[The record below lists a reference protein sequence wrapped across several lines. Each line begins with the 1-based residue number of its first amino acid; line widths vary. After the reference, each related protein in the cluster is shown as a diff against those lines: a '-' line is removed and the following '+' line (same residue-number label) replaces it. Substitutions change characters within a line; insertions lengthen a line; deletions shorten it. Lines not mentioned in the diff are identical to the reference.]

1 MFLVKLLNS
10 FKYLVRFVILQISL
24 TLITIWYFDRYLI
37 GDYFDGY
44 LIIRDNLLQDRDRFY
59 PFVSNDFIK
68 IDIYL
73 ALFVFVFLIF
83 LYLSKFY
90 SYVNELTF
98 TANKS
103 LFDEFLPIYL
113 IWTASYLSFLQ
124 FFRFDSVSRFYLI
137 IFTFIVPVFL
147 VAFRNSEFISS
158 ILGRN
163 PTKENFIT
171 FNLEQDSIFRE
182 LRLLSLRNN
191 FGDFHSED
199 YSDFDYYK
207 NTIENFNKKNEIN
220 LIIFDFS
227 DLETIPKSFEKFLL
241 NLNKKVL
248 LITDNNFKFNSQM
261 IFRNEVISN
270 KSVFYI
276 NNDIQYG
283 SRYISKRF
291 LDIFVIIFFSL
302 LFIPVSII
310 TMLYLFFLDGYPM
323 VIKQTRVGLHGKNFK
338 MYKFRTMK
346 KDSHEERDDLQKMN
360 THDGPLFKIDDD
372 PRIINGSKFLRKYSI
387 DEIPQLINVIK
398 GEMSMVGP
406 RPLFPEDNYHFNEHY
421 IRRLNVLPGITGLLQ
436 INERNTD
443 DFNIW
448 YKYDLEY
455 IENWSILLDL
465 KIILKT
471 PFSILSSKIS
481 GK

>member
-44 LIIRDNLLQDRDRFY
+44 LIIRDNLLEDRDRFY
-59 PFVSNDFIK
+59 PFISNDFIK
-68 IDIYL
+68 IDFYL
-73 ALFVFVFLIF
+73 ALFVFAFLIF

-471 PFSILSSKIS
+471 PFSILSSKIT